1 MSSFAVDWL
10 RLEVAEAALPH
21 TYAAL
26 AMIALPSAQLA
37 HSSRAAAK
45 LLLPRDGTPVRPNPG
60 SAANRPIHCTFEMTV
75 SEPTTT
81 CINDIRNEG
90 TWQCPV
96 DGCNNGGENLSPHDY
111 PFSEFSF
118 KRCKRAHGGG
128 PKDAITVF
136 PTRFSETRSEK
147 LLLVFGHELPPHSYT
162 PRKEE
167 MKYLCYWTS
176 PGDPNAL
183 RPCEFNPKT
192 NQMSGAPGAHF
203 LDERNR
209 FKILIGYKKALNIV
223 PFHLAPDL
231 LPTSLF
237 WIISV
242 KNNTVVSSF
251 YLACENFESHRMD
264 PLVTS

>member
-1 MSSFAVDWL
+1 ML
-10 RLEVAEAALPH
+10 LAAL
-21 TYAAL
+21 TWKACSYAAL

-167 MKYLCYWTS
+167 MKIPVL
-176 PGDPNAL
+176 
-183 RPCEFNPKT
+183 
-192 NQMSGAPGAHF
+192 
-203 LDERNR
+203 LDLAWRSER
-209 FKILIGYKKALNIV
+209 FKALV
-223 PFHLAPDL
+223 HRVH
-231 LPTSLF
+231 
-237 WIISV
+237 ISWMNETGS
-242 KNNTVVSSF
+242 KYS
-251 YLACENFESHRMD
+251 
-264 PLVTS
+264 